1 MGCGGSTPAGDA
13 DPGGGATASKG
24 DIKSRELD
32 EQLEK
37 QQKEENQIIKLLV
50 LGTGE
55 SGKSTVFKQM
65 KILYS
70 VPDPPQKFIMIC
82 RANLFGN
89 AKSVIEGMERLK
101 IVFKTDE
108 GKSASE
114 KVMAL
119 PPDGN
124 PDDIGSLVKPLQDLY
139 ADGGVQEAIDRAAEY
154 QLNDSTKYFWERA
167 EELCKADYL
176 PSEQD
181 VLRARVR
188 TTGIVQ
194 QNFKIKDKKYTMFD
208 VGGQRNERRK
218 WIHCFDNVTAVIFVT
233 AISEFDQVLYEDET
247 TNRMDEALILFDQI
261 CNHPSFKKT
270 SMILF
275 LNKRDLFEMKLKKK
289 DMGCWKPEA
298 GALGQD
304 YDTCLAYLK
313 EQFLAKNKQPELRQ
327 VYAHATCATDTTNV
341 SFVME
346 SVFDVILKEN
356 LRKLA
361 TGDIDG
367 LLEMASGSGV
377 SGVAVGP
384 SVYAEDKQGKI
395 ILAAAFY
402 TEELA
407 ERKVLTSAN
416 VAELPGVQ
424 IGYGLSISETD
435 WEWIMGLGKE
445 VPDLPTF
452 EAEAGSFRGDF
463 KTALKELRKLLGES
477 SLGVIYDTP
486 ITMANAKGARTT
498 IICCVRKVS
507 ATAKPAAAYAG
518 GQWVEHETFENACYK
533 AFDAKDTDNSPCKP
547 PDTSAEFN
555 PFAANNVG
563 FRWFKGITLYT
574 KEVLKAPDT
583 GVYLGV
589 FKVLS
594 VPGSFKVMV
603 NEHNRT
609 NIPMIFLTETQLTPE
624 EMSWM
629 QGVRCREEKFNI
641 DLLEGK
647 KPNLGWLGPEMSGEE
662 GATFPE
668 KLWWAIDEAKAR
680 MAIDEKGTIG
690 KQYDKELLFTDEQDK
705 IQLLLFGELAKDQED
720 CLPGHIWVDKSVF
733 LRENMKFYCETT
745 LKYNIGLIQDQVNSY
760 HAAAAQAAESTSMEA
775 AAKLRNMKDEKKK
788 ELKRLLEEAQPLKW
802 VDRVIMWCADKMP
815 SFTHGVDGGDASGI
829 VKKAVDGAKDVA
841 ENAKKRDTLLK
852 KAGVGK

>member
-1 MGCGGSTPAGDA
+1 
-13 DPGGGATASKG
+13 
-24 DIKSRELD
+24 
-32 EQLEK
+32 
-37 QQKEENQIIKLLV
+37 
-50 LGTGE
+50 
-55 SGKSTVFKQM
+55 
-65 KILYS
+65 
-70 VPDPPQKFIMIC
+70 
-82 RANLFGN
+82 
-89 AKSVIEGMERLK
+89 
-101 IVFKTDE
+101 
-108 GKSASE
+108 
-114 KVMAL
+114 
-119 PPDGN
+119 
-124 PDDIGSLVKPLQDLY
+124 
-139 ADGGVQEAIDRAAEY
+139 
-154 QLNDSTKYFWERA
+154 
-167 EELCKADYL
+167 
-176 PSEQD
+176 
-181 VLRARVR
+181 
-188 TTGIVQ
+188 
-194 QNFKIKDKKYTMFD
+194 MFD

-233 AISEFDQVLYEDET
+233 AISEFDQVLYEDEN

-275 LNKRDLFEMKLKKK
+275 LNKRDLMEEKLKKK
-289 DMGCWKPEA
+289 DMTCWRENTRA
-298 GALGQD
+298 CGQD
-304 YDTCLAYLK
+304 YDKCLAYLK
-313 EQFLAKNKQPELRQ
+313 KEYMLKNNSPESRQ

-361 TGDIDG
+361 VGDIDG
-367 LLEMASGSGV
+367 LLELVSGSGE
-377 SGVAVGP
+377 SGVVVGP
-384 SVYAEDKQGKI
+384 SVFSEDKQGKI

-402 TEELA
+402 TEELS

-416 VAELPGVQ
+416 VAELPAVQ
-424 IGYGLSISETD
+424 MGYGLSISETD
-435 WEWIMGLGKE
+435 GEWVMGLGKA
-445 VPDLPTF
+445 VPDLPVF
-452 EAEAGSFRGDF
+452 DAEKGSFRGDF
-463 KTALKELRKLLGES
+463 KAALKELRKLLGET
-477 SLGVIYDTP
+477 SLGVIYDQP
-486 ITMANAKGARTT
+486 VSMANAKGARTT
-498 IICCVRKVS
+498 MLVCVRKAS
-507 ATAKPAAAYAG
+507 ASAKPAAAYP
-518 GQWVEHETFENACYK
+518 GQWVEHEAFENACYK
-533 AFDAKDTDNSPCKP
+533 AFDAKDTDATPCKP
-547 PDTSAEFN
+547 PDKSAEFN
-555 PFAANNVG
+555 PFAANPVG

-647 KPNLGWLGPEMSGEE
+647 KPNMGWLGPEMSGED

-680 MAIDEKGTIG
+680 MAIEDGKTIG

-705 IQLLLFGELAKDQED
+705 IQLLLFGELAKDAED

-745 LKYNIGLIQDQVNSY
+745 LKYNIGLIQEQVNSY
-760 HAAAAQAAESTSMEA
+760 HQEAAAAGESCSIDLA
-775 AAKLRNMKDEKKK
+775 NKLRNKKAEKK
-788 ELKRLLEEAQPLKW
+788 EALKVLLAEAQPLKW

-815 SFTHGVDGGDASGI
+815 SFTEGVDGGDAATRVKNAVAASTDVTNN
-829 VKKAVDGAKDVA
+829 VKKRA
-841 ENAKKRDTLLK
+841 ELIK
-852 KAGVGK
+852 KAGVTK